1 MKKILVLH
9 NNYQIRGGEDIAVK
23 NEIQLLREKFEVEE
37 IYFNNFIENYFTQ
50 FFYFLINKNY
60 KSIKIVKNKLET
72 FNPDIVYIHNTW
84 FKIST
89 GIFKMLSKK
98 DVKVFIKVTN
108 DTPLVRSGLDLIFK
122 KSISLKD
129 ALCGL
134 SFDLPYINGKTYKIN
149 NDIGSIIQPGY
160 RKVIPDM
167 GMERDN
173 VKGSLVIEFN
183 VEFPEKLS
191 IDNINKLKDL
201 L

>member
-9 NNYQIRGGEDIAVK
+9 NNYQIRGGEDIAK

-98 DVKVFIKVTN
+98 
-108 DTPLVRSGLDLIFK
+108 
-122 KSISLKD
+122 
-129 ALCGL
+129 
-134 SFDLPYINGKTYKIN
+134 
-149 NDIGSIIQPGY
+149 
-160 RKVIPDM
+160 M
-167 GMERDN
+167 
-173 VKGSLVIEFN
+173 
-183 VEFPEKLS
+183 
-191 IDNINKLKDL
+191 
-201 L
+201 